1 MASPAGKTFLAAGG
15 GIAAA
20 FASALCCAGPLL
32 AVAAGI
38 SGAGI
43 ASTFEPLRPYFLGA
57 TAGLL
62 GLGFYLLRRE
72 ERRACEPGKACAD
85 PAVRQRMKRVLWVA
99 TVIAVIFVSYPT
111 WSAWVL

>member
-1 MASPAGKTFLAAGG
+1 MPSPTGKTFAAAWGG
-15 GIAAA
+15 VAAA

-43 ASTFEPLRPYFLGA
+43 ASTFAPLRPYFLA
-57 TAGLL
+57 MTAAFL

-72 ERRACEPGKACAD
+72 ERKACEPGKPCAD
-85 PAVRQRMKRVLWVA
+85 PAVRRRMKRALWAA
-99 TVIAVIFVSYPT
+99 TILAVTFASFPI
-111 WSAWVL
+111 WSGWVL